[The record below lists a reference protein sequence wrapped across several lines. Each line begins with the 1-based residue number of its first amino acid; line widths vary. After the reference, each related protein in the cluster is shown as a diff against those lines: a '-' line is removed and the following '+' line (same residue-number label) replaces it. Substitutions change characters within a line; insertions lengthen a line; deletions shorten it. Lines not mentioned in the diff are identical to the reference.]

1 MIPSSLYKLPAH
13 SKNVLM
19 TDSILYAHQ
28 VLTHSPLT
36 ITAST
41 PVNAN
46 EREIA
51 QRLNQ
56 TESVEESSI
65 ETVANSHSMTDLGT
79 PTNTATTNSSQDDD
93 NINNNEPGD
102 NYENTNT
109 LSVISSALAGM
120 KIGDD
125 FEFPEKSLLGTF
137 KFREEKI
144 LNVHWMTSVEK
155 DPPQN
160 DDQIVNDNT
169 AEIKSTYSKYLN
181 LQKNGNAPKFTEN
194 DKKVLRNQF
203 PSVAFNKCLV
213 VTDKNVYSIELK
225 DKPHIMFLSL
235 ANASQWGLCDDF
247 CKTFNLNLSECVEF
261 AGDVFLKMKRIEQAL
276 LTYNIARVKMID
288 LLNN

>member
-1 MIPSSLYKLPAH
+1 
-13 SKNVLM
+13 M
-19 TDSILYAHQ
+19 TESFLYAHQ
-28 VLTHSPLT
+28 VLIHSPLT

-46 EREIA
+46 EKEII
-51 QRLNQ
+51 QRSKQ
-56 TESVEESSI
+56 SESVEEISI
-65 ETVANSHSMTDLGT
+65 DTVDRSNSITDLGT
-79 PTNTATTNSSQDDD
+79 STNTATTNSSQDDD
-93 NINNNEPGD
+93 NLNNNEPGD
-102 NYENTNT
+102 TYENTNS
-109 LSVISSALAGM
+109 LSVISCALAGM

-125 FEFPEKSLLGTF
+125 FEFPDKSLLGTF

-144 LNVHWMTSVEK
+144 LNIHWMTSVEK
-155 DPPQN
+155 DTPQ
-160 DDQIVNDNT
+160 DEDQAVNDNT
-169 AEIKSTYSKYLN
+169 TETKSTYSKYLN

-194 DKKVLRNQF
+194 DKKVLRNHF

-261 AGDVFLKMKRIEQAL
+261 AGDVFLKKKRIEQAL
-276 LTYNIARVKMID
+276 LTYNVARVKIRD
-288 LLNN
+288 